1 MPATALSRVG
11 ARVEGSDTIGE
22 YLNRDT
28 WARLEALPD
37 PRSPQGLIYPL
48 PCLVVISSQRDDHGR
63 DLGGCVED
71 GVVDAAADRF

>member
-11 ARVEGSDTIGE
+11 ARVVGSDTIGE

-48 PCLVVISSQRDDHGR
+48 PCLVASTRWPSVR
-63 DLGGCVED
+63 
-71 GVVDAAADRF
+71 